1 MVEDKKVDDKNRSF
15 LRLPTLF
22 LQCVAQKLFAYQEM
36 IRNEKAGR
44 YINLALDNHC
54 TVLKL
59 NEATINGNRR
69 EQRDF
74 SWQLSRRGRP
84 SR

>member
-1 MVEDKKVDDKNRSF
+1 
-15 LRLPTLF
+15 
-22 LQCVAQKLFAYQEM
+22 M

-44 YINLALDNHC
+44 YINLALDNHR